1 MEVYWP
7 HFSVVVRQVISG
19 KIISQVCRTLI
30 PEDMEII
37 LFDLILDPIKAHI
50 HVFL

>member
-7 HFSVVVRQVISG
+7 HFSVVVRRVISG
-19 KIISQVCRTLI
+19 KIISQVFRTLI

-37 LFDLILDPIKAHI
+37 LFDLISDPIKEHI
-50 HVFL
+50 YVFL